1 MSVPLGLYSNLTKYN
16 FMKKCVLFFA
26 FFVFFAIDSFSQK
39 DFTFCYGSI
48 SVTMFGGGNAEMVRY
63 NSSGSIVSRVT
74 GTFDLYGKGS
84 STEVLKI
91 QFQGKEYRYDLI
103 RDGYGNP
110 SKIFDNQGMEYNLCK
125 TSKSSSNN
133 FDFEAN
139 LKKLVKENAESDK
152 SFNDQIKKLLLN
164 YKKGMK
170 PDDIIRAFHDFD
182 DLSNPNRI
190 DNLSISVK
198 ASYNELKKFY
208 DKAVIEIKKR
218 TIGKPITIDGLI
230 VAQNDFPKGLNWSF
244 ADLGPD
250 WRLPSKD
257 ELNLLYLNKKKI
269 GGFSVDDYGYASS
282 TTYERDRD
290 KFWVQNFYNGKQ
302 DLKNYPII
310 NRSIIFIMRYNN
322 VRAVKTDP
330 QIEIK
335 KRIKDDS
342 IEMARREEIL
352 KSIIGK
358 PIQIGNIEVAQYDFP
373 NNNNWDNAK
382 KACKA
387 LGEGWRLPTI
397 DELKLLY
404 LNKNKILSFAG
415 SAYWSSTED
424 DNSYA
429 LIQNFNNGNQNFG
442 NKDERF
448 YARAVKIAS
457 KEEIK
462 ENSIKIAPK
471 EEIKKSINGNSIKIA
486 SKEVRRSPE
495 LKKDYANVF
504 YNTNYTLFDLFSD
517 EPIFPDK
524 SGKYDI
530 IISSN
535 ENKSPQKFTGTGLEL
550 SKLSMFKFKS
560 LETHRKWA
568 QGDIAPKTVN

>member
-1 MSVPLGLYSNLTKYN
+1 
-16 FMKKCVLFFA
+16 MKKCVLFLA

-63 NSSGSIVSRVT
+63 NTSGSIVSRVT
-74 GTFDLYGKGS
+74 GTFDLYGKGNP
-84 STEVLKI
+84 TEVLKI

-110 SKIFDNQGMEYNLCK
+110 SKIFDTQGREYNLCK
-125 TSKSSSNN
+125 TSKSKSSSNN

-198 ASYNELKKFY
+198 AIYNEIKKFY
-208 DKAVIEIKKR
+208 DKAEIEIKKNI
-218 TIGKPITIDGLI
+218 IGKPITIDSLI
-230 VAQNDFPKGLNWSF
+230 VAQNDLPKGLYWSF

-269 GGFSVDDYGYASS
+269 GGFSVDNYEYASS

-290 KFWVQNFYNGKQ
+290 KFWVQDFYNGKQ
-302 DLKNYPII
+302 DLKNYPIL
-310 NRSIIFIMRYNN
+310 NRSIIFILEYNN
-322 VRAVKTDP
+322 VRVVKTDS
-330 QIEIK
+330 QIAFKI
-335 KRIKDDS
+335 RIKDDS
-342 IEMARREEIL
+342 IKMARLIV
-352 KSIIGK
+352 K
-358 PIQIGNIEVAQYDFP
+358 PIKIGNIEVSQYDFP
-373 NNNNWDNAK
+373 NKMEWEDAK

-404 LNKNKILSFAG
+404 LNKDKIPGFKTSL
-415 SAYWSSTED
+415 YWSSTEID
-424 DNSYA
+424 DKEAWGRYLNDGDTWA
-429 LIQNFNNGNQNFG
+429 HPKVIDHFV
-442 NKDERF
+442 
-448 YARAVKIAS
+448 RAIRA
-457 KEEIK
+457 
-462 ENSIKIAPK
+462 
-471 EEIKKSINGNSIKIA
+471 
-486 SKEVRRSPE
+486 
-495 LKKDYANVF
+495 F
-504 YNTNYTLFDLFSD
+504 
-517 EPIFPDK
+517 
-524 SGKYDI
+524 
-530 IISSN
+530 
-535 ENKSPQKFTGTGLEL
+535 
-550 SKLSMFKFKS
+550 
-560 LETHRKWA
+560 
-568 QGDIAPKTVN
+568 